1 MPAPAKRIWEYGD
14 YWIGRVAGSE
24 YLYACW
30 WDKRKRRTGRR
41 SLETKVLAEAQE
53 RLIELAGS
61 VRTDGS
67 RSSDSVLLMGVLDFY
82 FENDAKFKASKDQA
96 FRAIQLVAEFAG
108 QKIGATA
115 RVSAFSLLR
124 QREFMRWCVDTHDHR
139 SGTIARN
146 LAVVSAAFRY
156 ACKPQLVRDGFGNDT
171 EVVLLES
178 APAVCTQAKE
188 VARLTD
194 IPESEPRGW
203 VPTFEELGRF
213 IDAIDLR
220 QENLFRFVMLALNTW
235 ARPEAIID
243 FRPDKQVDRYGVL
256 DLNPPG
262 RRQTKKYRPKIRL
275 TENLKGWL
283 EYWNSTAPMIWDGE
297 PITTMK
303 RTFKRH
309 GEACG
314 MPLFTQY
321 TLRHFMA
328 TEARQLKPPV
338 SREQRDLW
346 LGHDDGGRTAN
357 WYEHRDPEF
366 LEDAR
371 RATDTI
377 IDLVQQFTRRPLST
391 RKLRANASLRL
402 IKGKG
407 R

>member
-1 MPAPAKRIWEYGD
+1 
-14 YWIGRVAGSE
+14 
-24 YLYACW
+24 
-30 WDKRKRRTGRR
+30 
-41 SLETKVLAEAQE
+41 
-53 RLIELAGS
+53 
-61 VRTDGS
+61 
-67 RSSDSVLLMGVLDFY
+67 MGVLNFY
-82 FENDAKFKASKDQA
+82 FENDAKLKPSKDQA
-96 FRAIQLVAEFAG
+96 FRAVQLVAEFAG

-156 ACKPQLVRDGFGNDT
+156 ACKPQLIRDGFGKEQ
-171 EVVLLES
+171 EVVLLDR

-194 IPESEPRGW
+194 IPESEPRDW
-203 VPTFEELGRF
+203 LPSYEELGQF
-213 IDAIDLR
+213 IDAIDIR

-243 FRPDKQVDRYGVL
+243 FRADKQVDRYGVL
-256 DLNPPG
+256 DLNPPR

-275 TENLKGWL
+275 TDNLEGWL
-283 EYWNSTAPMIWDGE
+283 KHWDSPAPMMWDGE

-309 GEACG
+309 AEACG
-314 MPLFTQY
+314 MPRFTQY
-321 TLRHFMA
+321 SLRHFMA
-328 TEARQLKPPV
+328 TEVRRSKPPV
-338 SREQRDLW
+338 SKEQRDLW

-366 LEDAR
+366 LEDVRA
-371 RATDTI
+371 ATDSI
-377 IDLVQQFTRRPLST
+377 IEEVQRFTRRPLST
-391 RKLRANASLRL
+391 RKLRANAPLKL
-402 IKGKG
+402 VKGKG
-407 R
+407 S